1 MDLLGYMSF
10 QSVHESKNN
19 VSGGFNAPI
28 KQSAPVPSSKQAYTP
43 PEDMLPVYMDYENL
57 MLASELSA
65 TLPMK
70 YGGGYSQ
77 PMSLKYAGL
86 CSIPKSSQYPEMF
99 MSPGQYD
106 ALFPVD
112 TPNIIPNLAP
122 AADFKQQGQ
131 VESTPQDASNKYGSG
146 SEMDYKFADTDDLDL
161 FSLLSLPAPANK
173 EPDVYDCDP
182 FMYGIQP
189 SLEELDYLGSTMPD
203 DIHYW
208 NGFQKDSNNSSSN
221 NPDPVITSSYGNKS
235 EDGAFHAS
243 PTLESTLLLEGGS
256 QAMSPVNSEVSLM
269 SEDGTVPSNSP
280 APSDKC
286 DKGLRDLFE
295 RTFDLSDIE
304 GDYMWPPP
312 NKRQEAPSS
321 SQYWAPERKPQP
333 SPSFPS
339 QYWKPQ
345 LSPSPPSQHWASE
358 RKPQLPTPS
367 PPPSPVKPI
376 VASPSPEPMSSSPP
390 SPQEQGNVKQGKNKP
405 KPTLLFG
412 KHEGEIIHKLLVTN
426 NTRSKPI
433 VRDKLITIPVEEF
446 NQLLEEAQL
455 TEIEVAFMKEW
466 RRRGKNKAAAQVAR
480 KRKREEVCGLDGEV
494 EKMRQQ
500 KAELEKK
507 YDQLRS
513 LVQSLK
519 ERSVAA
525 EDRLFEKQ
533 SENLMEPVSRN
544 THLIHVLDDDKL
556 LLIPKI
562 SSKIL
567 VVNS

>member
-1 MDLLGYMSF
+1 MLYF
-10 QSVHESKNN
+10 QSVHESKNK
-19 VSGGFNAPI
+19 VSDGFNAPL
-28 KQSAPVPSSKQAYTP
+28 KQSSPVSSSKQVYTS
-43 PEDMLPVYMDYENL
+43 PEDMLPIYMDYENL
-57 MLASELSA
+57 MLANELSA
-65 TLPMK
+65 PLPTK
-70 YGGGYSQ
+70 YGDYSQ
-77 PMSLKYAGL
+77 PMSLKYAEL
-86 CSIPKSSQYPEMF
+86 CSVPKSSQYPELF
-99 MSPGQYD
+99 TSPGQYD

-112 TPNIIPNLAP
+112 TPNIIPNLVP
-122 AADFKQQGQ
+122 PADFKQQGQ
-131 VESTPQDASNKYGSG
+131 VESNPQNAGSGSG
-146 SEMDYKFADTDDLDL
+146 SEMDYKFTDTDDLDL
-161 FSLLSLPAPANK
+161 FSLLSLPVPANK
-173 EPDVYDCDP
+173 EPDMYDCDP
-182 FMYGIQP
+182 FMYGVQP

-208 NGFQKDSNNSSSN
+208 NGFQKDSSN
-221 NPDPVITSSYGNKS
+221 NNTDPVITGPYGKKR
-235 EDGAFHAS
+235 EDDVS

-256 QAMSPVNSEVSLM
+256 QAMSPVHSEVSLM
-269 SEDGTVPSNSP
+269 SEDGMVPSNSP
-280 APSDKC
+280 VASEKC

-312 NKRQEAPSS
+312 NKRQEAHSN
-321 SQYWAPERKPQP
+321 SQYWSPEKKLQP
-333 SPSFPS
+333 PSFPS
-339 QYWKPQ
+339 QYWSPERKPQ
-345 LSPSPPSQHWASE
+345 LTPPPPSQHWASE
-358 RKPQLPTPS
+358 RKPQLPPPS
-367 PPPSPVKPI
+367 PPPTPVKQI
-376 VASPSPEPMSSSPP
+376 VASPSPQPMTSSPP
-390 SPQEQGNVKQGKNKP
+390 PEQGNVKQGKNKP

-412 KHEGEIIHKLLVTN
+412 KHEGEIIQKLLVTN

-433 VRDKLITIPVEEF
+433 ARDKLITIPVEEF

-480 KRKREEVCGLDGEV
+480 KRKREEVSGLDGEV

-513 LVQSLK
+513 LIQSLK
-519 ERSVAA
+519 ERSAAA
-525 EDRLFEKQ
+525 EDRLFQMQ

-544 THLIHVLDDDKL
+544 THLIHVTDDNQL

-562 SSKIL
+562 SSKVL